1 MATTSVHPAIDRPL
15 GPLVSTT
22 PASRP
27 QKITLPGRFITV
39 VPVSSGHASDL
50 FAATCGP
57 TNDLFWT
64 YMFSGPFPTLSSFQD
79 HIANL
84 ANSTDPMHFTVIS
97 NTTSKPVGLLSLMRI
112 EPSHRVCEVGNI
124 LYGPALQRTPGATE
138 AMYLLGRWVFEE
150 LGYRRWEWKCDA
162 LNSPSRRAAQRFG
175 FKPEGLFK
183 QHMIVKGRSRDTA
196 WFAVVDE
203 EWEVIGGGMKEW
215 LSEGNFDGEGRQR
228 KGLEEVRAGISGQQK
243 EP

>member
-1 MATTSVHPAIDRPL
+1 MAITSTHPVIDRPL

-27 QKITLPGRFITV
+27 QKVTLAGRFITL
-39 VPVSSGHASDL
+39 VPVSHDHASEL

-57 TNDLFWT
+57 ANDLIWT
-64 YMFSGPFPTLSSFQD
+64 YMFSGPFLTLTSFQD
-79 HIANL
+79 HITNL
-84 ANSTDPMHFTVIS
+84 VSSTDPFFTIIS
-97 NTTSKPVGLLSLMRI
+97 NATSKPVGLLSLMRI

-138 AMYLLGRWVFEE
+138 AMYLLGRYVFEE

-175 FKPEGLFK
+175 FQPEGLFK

-196 WFAVVDE
+196 WFAVVDG
-203 EWEVIGGGMKEW
+203 EWEIVGEGMKEW
-215 LSEGNFDGEGRQR
+215 LGEGNFDGEGRQR
-228 KGLEEVRAGISGQQK
+228 KGLEEVRAGIAAQQK
-243 EP
+243 G